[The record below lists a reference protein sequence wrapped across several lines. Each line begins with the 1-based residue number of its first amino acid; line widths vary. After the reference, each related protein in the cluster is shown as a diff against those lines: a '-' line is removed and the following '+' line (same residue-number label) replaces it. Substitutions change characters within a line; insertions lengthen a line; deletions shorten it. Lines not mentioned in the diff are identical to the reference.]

1 MEFVSLMGSES
12 VEKAGYAMRDAA
24 GEMNRAASNFQS
36 VFEQHQRFM
45 TDWLQTLEQILHE
58 AKP

>member
-12 VEKAGYAMRDAA
+12 VERAGCAMRDAA
-24 GEMNRAASNFQS
+24 IDMNRAAFNFQA

-45 TDWLQTLEQILHE
+45 TDWLQTFERVLSEY
-58 AKP
+58 KT

>member
-12 VEKAGYAMRDAA
+12 VEKAGYTIRDAA
-24 GEMNRAASNFQS
+24 ENMNRAASNFQA

-45 TDWLQTLEQILHE
+45 ADWLQTF
-58 AKP
+58 